1 MVVGLVLAI
10 GCENRFRAQNAPAD
24 QSLPQPDRG
33 PCPKAPPPVLYVRL
47 PRFMREEVRAKRYC
61 SPLDKLFQ
69 GQQLGS
75 VAAIAP
81 APRSE
86 PGHAG
91 CAVHATDVDRALP
104 LLVSELKKLKVPERT
119 VIEELCNGV
128 GSVHRLH

>member
-1 MVVGLVLAI
+1 MRSQDINKVHMVSV
-10 GCENRFRAQNAPAD
+10 
-24 QSLPQPDRG
+24 
-33 PCPKAPPPVLYVRL
+33 PCAPPVNSIVP
-47 PRFMREEVRAKRYC
+47 
-61 SPLDKLFQ
+61 
-69 GQQLGS
+69 GS
-75 VAAIAP
+75 VAAVAP

-104 LLVSELKKLKVPERT
+104 LLISELKKLKVPERT